1 MIAYL
6 RGRVLTTTAETM
18 ILDVNGV
25 GYEVYCSG
33 GAFAKVGNGDIAE
46 LYTYLQAKEDGMT
59 LFGFASPKDK
69 ELFLKLISVSGV
81 GPKMGIAV
89 LSALSGDDFAAAVAT
104 ADVKRLSAVKGLG
117 KKTAEK
123 IILELHGKISAAEV
137 ISAGGGGLN
146 AGAAAEGGENGRL
159 SAADED
165 AVAALTGLGF
175 TRSESVRAVKRAHEA
190 GANTTEDVIMKALQ
204 SGV

>member
-6 RGRVLTTTAETM
+6 RGRVLMTTAETV
-18 ILDVNGV
+18 IVDVNGV

-33 GAFAKVGNGDIAE
+33 GAFAKIGNGDSAE
-46 LYTYLQAKEDGMT
+46 LYTHMQVKEDGIT
-59 LFGFASPKDK
+59 LFGFASVREK
-69 ELFLKLISVSGV
+69 ELFLKLTSVSGV

-89 LSALSGDDFAAAVAT
+89 LSALSADDFAAAVAT
-104 ADVKRLSAVKGLG
+104 ADTKRLSAVKGLG

-137 ISAGGGGLN
+137 ISASGDSLGY
-146 AGAAAEGGENGRL
+146 AAESEEGRL

-165 AVAALTGLGF
+165 AVAALMNLGF
-175 TRSESVRAVKRAHEA
+175 KRPESVRAVKKAREA
-190 GANTTEDVIMKALQ
+190 GAKETEDIIIQALK